1 MCAARAYQFCVGGV
15 LTTQR
20 RARRAGAAE
29 HAQRLVHAASLR
41 KLHILMS
48 SAPTAAPPSLEE
60 RLLAA
65 EARAAAAETKLDRA
79 TYRILHLTKAYDAHT
94 AELAALRAAAA
105 STAASSPPPK

>member
-1 MCAARAYQFCVGGV
+1 
-15 LTTQR
+15 
-20 RARRAGAAE
+20 
-29 HAQRLVHAASLR
+29 
-41 KLHILMS
+41 MS